1 MSLLDCSEVLN
12 CIARIAIV
20 TASLLP
26 VLQGPIWTMAF
37 SKTGMYLATGGN
49 DKKVIVW
56 EAVTAGS
63 SDMHS
68 AQDSSSVAT
77 ATEKSDLPDEG
88 GVGML

>member
-1 MSLLDCSEVLN
+1 
-12 CIARIAIV
+12 
-20 TASLLP
+20 
-26 VLQGPIWTMAF
+26 MAF

-56 EAVTAGS
+56 EAVAAGS

-77 ATEKSDLPDEG
+77 AADKSDLPDEG
-88 GVGML
+88 GVGMLSIYIYITLYISVLYY